1 MILFL
6 GECWTKLQSAGF
18 LYVLTHQ
25 VTNLQQFCL
34 FFCFLSNKANK
45 INGTSLKLHKNDT
58 DYVWATCNC
67 WSWLELRVSFFCN
80 GMLETMLR
88 LFKTETKNEIHFR
101 CIFRNVFKSN
111 IDNCGWIDIDCL
123 WLHIYLYSRT
133 ERLPTVA
140 VATVVVAAAAAR
152 LVCCC
157 VCCVC
162 VVWFSFCTLLS
173 CVGIF
178 TLFVNISLV
187 GFFASELVLS
197 LSAGGLNKMF
207 WLFLSHEALWGHFC
221 YTCRPENVAQWRFK
235 EFRALKVSSQLQHWI
250 TIETSL

>member
-1 MILFL
+1 MERPLNY
-6 GECWTKLQSAGF
+6 TKTTQ
-18 LYVLTHQ
+18 T
-25 VTNLQQFCL
+25 
-34 FFCFLSNKANK
+34 
-45 INGTSLKLHKNDT
+45 I
-58 DYVWATCNC
+58 WATCNC
-67 WSWLELRVSFFCN
+67 WSWLSEGFFFLQRDAWN
-80 GMLETMLR
+80 NVATIQNWNI
-88 LFKTETKNEIHFR
+88 NEIHFR

-111 IDNCGWIDIDCL
+111 IDNCGWTDIDCL

-140 VATVVVAAAAAR
+140 VVVAAR

-187 GFFASELVLS
+187 GFFVSELVLS

-207 WLFLSHEALWGHFC
+207 WLFLSHGALGALLLHLSTGKC
-221 YTCRPENVAQWRFK
+221 YRVAIQRM
-235 EFRALKVSSQLQHWI
+235 SSTQSQSLQHWI
-250 TIETSL
+250 TIKTSL

>member
-1 MILFL
+1 
-6 GECWTKLQSAGF
+6 
-18 LYVLTHQ
+18 
-25 VTNLQQFCL
+25 
-34 FFCFLSNKANK
+34 
-45 INGTSLKLHKNDT
+45 
-58 DYVWATCNC
+58 
-67 WSWLELRVSFFCN
+67 
-80 GMLETMLR
+80 MLR

-111 IDNCGWIDIDCL
+111 IDNCGWTDIDCL

-140 VATVVVAAAAAR
+140 VATVAVVVAAR

-157 VCCVC
+157 VC
-162 VVWFSFCTLLS
+162 VVWFSFWTLLS

-187 GFFASELVLS
+187 GFFVSELVLS

-207 WLFLSHEALWGHFC
+207 WLFHGAMAPWGHFC
-221 YTCRPENVAQWRFK
+221 YTCRPENVTEWRFK
-235 EFRALKVSSQLQHWI
+235 ECRALKVSHCSTGSQSKLHFKLPALLW
-250 TIETSL
+250 